1 MLQIKYKTKE
11 EIPQEYVALY
21 TERDG
26 EWHFT
31 GVNGIKTQADID
43 RMQAGLTKERDE
55 HKGTKE
61 KLRAWEGLERSDV
74 DAKLAR
80 LEELEVAAKDSISKA
95 EMDKKLDELAEVR
108 VKNRM
113 LPVERERD
121 GLKKK
126 LEETEKAVA
135 ALTAEK
141 NQRIVHD
148 KIREAAVA
156 AKVMPEV
163 MADVLLLS
171 DNVFELTEDGKGLLT
186 KENAYGVDA
195 GLTPES
201 FFQTQQER
209 RSYWWPASTG
219 GGSKGSG
226 GKGGAG
232 GGSNPW
238 AAETWNLTEQGKYV
252 REHGMEKAQ
261 QMAKLAGATVNGP
274 KPTAKK

>member
-1 MLQIKYKTKE
+1 MLKLKYQKKDD
-11 EIPQEYVALY
+11 IPQGREDLY
-21 TERDG
+21 IEKEG
-26 EWHFT
+26 EWHFV
-31 GVNGIKTQADID
+31 GVEGIKTQTDVD
-43 RMQAGLTKERDE
+43 RVMLGLSKERDE
-55 HKGTKE
+55 HKGTKA
-61 KLRAWEGLERSDV
+61 KLAVWEGLDRADV

-126 LEETEKAVA
+126 LEEADKAIA
-135 ALTAEK
+135 QLTAEK
-141 NQRIVHD
+141 NRRIVHD

-156 AKVMPEV
+156 AKVQPEV

-171 DNVFELTEDGKGLLT
+171 DNVFELTENGDLLT

-195 GLTPES
+195 GLAPDT

-209 RSYWWPASTG
+209 RPYWWPPSTG
-219 GGSKGSG
+219 GNSKGSG
-226 GKGGAG
+226 NKGGG
-232 GGSNPW
+232 GGVNPW
-238 AAETWNLTEQGKYV
+238 AADTWNLTEQGKYV
-252 REHGMEKAQ
+252 KEHGMEKAQ
-261 QMAKLAGATVNGP
+261 QMAKMAGATVGGS
-274 KPTAKK
+274 KPVARK

>member
-1 MLQIKYKTKE
+1 MLQLKYAKRE
-11 EIPQEYVALY
+11 DIPEGYADLY

-43 RMQAGLTKERDE
+43 RMQTGLQKERDE
-55 HKGTKE
+55 HKTTRE
-61 KLRAWEGLERSDV
+61 KLRAWEGLERSEIDS
-74 DAKLAR
+74 KLAR
-80 LEELEVAAKDSISKA
+80 LEELEVASKDSIPKA

-126 LEETEKAVA
+126 LEETEKVVA

-148 KIREAAVA
+148 KIREAAVI

-232 GGSNPW
+232 GLANPW

-261 QMAKLAGATVNGP
+261 QMAKLAGATVNGARPTP
-274 KPTAKK
+274 KK

>member
-1 MLQIKYKTKE
+1 MLQLKYKTKE

-31 GVNGIKTQADID
+31 GVTGIKTQVDID
-43 RMQAGLTKERDE
+43 KVMTGLTKERDE
-55 HKGTKE
+55 HKATKE
-61 KLRAWEGLERSDV
+61 KLRAWEGLERPDV

-80 LEELEVAAKDSISKA
+80 LEELEVASKNSIPKA

-126 LEETEKAVA
+126 LEEADKAIA
-135 ALTAEK
+135 QLTAEK
-141 NQRIVHD
+141 NRRIVHD

-156 AKVMPEV
+156 AKVQPEV

-171 DNVFELTEDGKGLLT
+171 DNVFELTENGDLLT

-195 GLTPES
+195 GLAPDT

-209 RSYWWPASTG
+209 RPYWWPPSTG
-219 GGSKGSG
+219 GNSKGSG
-226 GKGGAG
+226 NKGGG
-232 GGSNPW
+232 GGVNPW
-238 AAETWNLTEQGKYV
+238 AADTWNLTEQGKYV
-252 REHGMEKAQ
+252 KEHGMEKAQ
-261 QMAKLAGATVNGP
+261 QMAKMAGATVGGS
-274 KPTAKK
+274 KPVARK

>member
-1 MLQIKYKTKE
+1 MLKLKYQKKDD
-11 EIPQEYVALY
+11 IPQGREDLY
-21 TERDG
+21 IEKDG
-26 EWHFT
+26 EWHFV
-31 GVNGIKTQADID
+31 GVEGIKTQTDVD
-43 RMQAGLTKERDE
+43 RVMLGLSKERDE
-55 HKGTKE
+55 HKGTKA
-61 KLRAWEGLERSDV
+61 KLAVWEGLDRADV